1 MDLLKTALIFAVVT
15 SGFGTESKAAPF
27 NQATVRRI
35 IDGRDVFIDRQ
46 PASVD
51 QSAERGQEVSTG
63 RSRAELLFDRRALGF
78 LGTNSLIR
86 LGEDCFRLN
95 RGQVLVN
102 GPQNSCLGTKVLGIR
117 GTTYVLS
124 IREDSNYELA
134 VLSGQAFVGNANE
147 TNDIKELQDSA
158 DILSLYPTINPELG
172 VGTSAWGSNASGKVL
187 GEAAGVVLADASFFL
202 PLRQVNGSNLLYSYT
217 TANSNLDAI
226 WGGSSELGYKWFNP
240 ENQSINSLLV
250 GYDGWN
256 DGDCFHSQIVIGGL
270 WQQDRWKLGAS
281 GGIPVDGCANNLG
294 YVIGELGV
302 PVADVGEQ
310 SITVSLAPYLI
321 HGIGNSY
328 GGGRI
333 GLNVPISNQLT
344 LSAYGQYDNLLNTVI
359 GGQISYRFSPYGA
372 LINDPNANQ
381 QSPSPPA
388 LQSQRI
394 NQINR
399 NNSTLAS
406 RNLST
411 NLLMVETPSIVQP
424 LNNRDTRSGHSEDTV
439 YLQAGDI
446 ATFDS
451 DGNLLSRQQMSKQQF
466 SEVIVETM
474 RGQNL
479 LPESNIIKLTYQRLY
494 GIPNR
499 GLLAIL
505 GSDWRFSARTP
516 YPRLRGANNLVVPN
530 SKISQKKEQSRENNK
545 DEQTPEREKEDINNN
560 QKDNERTNE
569 ANPNEVNPNEDNR
582 ISTPEDEPDS
592 TTPSNQ
598 GDARIPNNT
607 GTSTTPSNPNRIGAT
622 TLPENPPGRQIATP
636 PIIEGQRSIPLP
648 Q

>member
-1 MDLLKTALIFAVVT
+1 MDLLKTALIFGVVT
-15 SGFGTESKAAPF
+15 SGFGAATNAAPF

-46 PASVD
+46 PASID

-147 TNDIKELQDSA
+147 TNDLKEIQDST
-158 DILSLYPTINPELG
+158 DILSLYPSINPELG

-217 TANSNLDAI
+217 TANSNFDTI

-344 LSAYGQYDNLLNTVI
+344 LSAYSQYDNLLNTVI

-388 LQSQRI
+388 SLQSPRI

-439 YLQAGDI
+439 YLQAGEI

-466 SEVIVETM
+466 SKVVVETM

-499 GLLAIL
+499 ELLAIL

-530 SKISQKKEQSRENNK
+530 SKIPQKKKQIRDKNK
-545 DEQTPEREKEDINNN
+545 DD
-560 QKDNERTNE
+560 ERTND
-569 ANPNEVNPNEDNR
+569 VNSNVDNQ
-582 ISTPEDEPDS
+582 ISTPEDQTDS
-592 TTPSNQ
+592 NSPTNQ
-598 GDARIPNNT
+598 ADTRIPNTT

-636 PIIEGQRSIPLP
+636 PIIEGQRSLPLP

>member
-1 MDLLKTALIFAVVT
+1 MDLLKTALIFGVVT
-15 SGFGTESKAAPF
+15 SGFGAATNAAPF

-46 PASVD
+46 PASID

-147 TNDIKELQDSA
+147 TNDLKEIQDSA

-302 PVADVGEQ
+302 PVAVVGEQ

-344 LSAYGQYDNLLNTVI
+344 LSAYSQYDNLLNTVI

-381 QSPSPPA
+381 QSPSPPTS

-411 NLLMVETPSIVQP
+411 NLLMAETPSIIQP
-424 LNNRDTRSGHSEDTV
+424 LNNRDTGSGHSEDTV

-451 DGNLLSRQQMSKQQF
+451 DGNLLSHQQMSKQQF
-466 SEVIVETM
+466 SKVVVETM

-494 GIPNR
+494 GIPTR
-499 GLLAIL
+499 ELSAIL

-530 SKISQKKEQSRENNK
+530 SKIPQKKKQIRDKNK
-545 DEQTPEREKEDINNN
+545 DD
-560 QKDNERTNE
+560 ERTND
-569 ANPNEVNPNEDNR
+569 VNSNVDNQ
-582 ISTPEDEPDS
+582 ISTPEDQTDS
-592 TTPSNQ
+592 NSSTNQ
-598 GDARIPNNT
+598 ADTRIPNTT

-636 PIIEGQRSIPLP
+636 PIIEGQRSLPLP